1 MISLVSGAT
10 LVSLSALF
18 IGDGLWL
25 LGCEAME
32 RRGIPPDGI
41 SLTVLGECS
50 STAGRLPVLLKHC
63 DEVAVS
69 RSAIQQFE
77 LGRINL
83 ASQIAAGTPDLVDML
98 CGRNRVLTLTELD
111 AIQIGNPT
119 ENSGTRNDISARVL
133 RLTAQLDQYC
143 RTDTL
148 TPIPKDLAPLEA
160 EVLDLLNVCA
170 SRFPNS
176 NVLWAAKLASIAVLS
191 LNAEEQK
198 GKAFAAF
205 KGIVNDNA
213 SGGDFLESL
222 ELISTLLH
230 RRWDRAATD
239 CALYL
244 LPEADRESMLLLVF
258 RESPDAWSRINKG
271 IQVNSSDAKVSELSQ
286 FFGILTEKNHQSD
299 KLKQFIRNTST
310 LERFDVLRAS
320 LVASLLFDNR
330 SIRDSAMELLD
341 SENNALNANEAS
353 FLYAYDA
360 ECMARLGT
368 SADTIGSVR
377 KVINLLPRFGLE
389 GPHRRAGDVP
399 TRIVSPLLRIGLTV
413 DVSKDVRDAI
423 AEINVELRREYQ
435 SDVSSSVA
443 KMTVAPEAAALDGV
457 LWVLNGMSSVGLDE
471 SLAGWKR
478 NGLPNNFLWGCGLA
492 IGSRDDSV
500 QQAACWHA
508 LRKANPD
515 ADWED
520 SLLWG
525 GHCGRNLS
533 RNDWEEQLNRI
544 LIQGF

>member
-1 MISLVSGAT
+1 MIALVSGAT
-10 LVSLSALF
+10 LVGLSALF
-18 IGDGLWL
+18 MGDGLWL

-41 SLTVLGECS
+41 SLSVLGECS
-50 STAGRLPVLLKHC
+50 STAGRLPVLLRHC
-63 DEVAVS
+63 DEVTVS

-83 ASQIAAGTPDLVDML
+83 ASQIAAGTPDLADML

-148 TPIPKDLAPLEA
+148 TPIPKDFAPLEA
-160 EVLDLLNVCA
+160 EVLDSLNVCA

-176 NVLWAAKLASIAVLS
+176 NVLEAAKRASIAVLS

-198 GKAFAAF
+198 VKAFTAF
-205 KGIVNDNA
+205 KGIVND
-213 SGGDFLESL
+213 GDFLESL
-222 ELISTLLH
+222 ERISTLLH

-244 LPEADRESMLLLVF
+244 LPETDRESMLLLVF
-258 RESPDAWSRINKG
+258 RESPDAWSRIDKG
-271 IQVNSSDAKVSELSQ
+271 IQVYSSDAKVSELAR
-286 FFGILTEKNHQSD
+286 FFGILTEGNQRSD
-299 KLKQFIRNTST
+299 KLEQFIRNTST
-310 LERFDVLRAS
+310 LERFNVIHAT
-320 LVASLLFDNR
+320 LVASSLFNDR
-330 SIRDSAMELLD
+330 SIRDSAMEIVDL
-341 SENNALNANEAS
+341 EPEALSANEAS
-353 FLYAYDA
+353 FLYARDA
-360 ECMARLGT
+360 EYMARIGA
-368 SADTIGSVR
+368 SAEATDSIR

-389 GPHRRAGDVP
+389 GPDKRAGDIP
-399 TRIVSPLLRIGLTV
+399 NRFVSPLLRIGLTV
-413 DVSKDVRDAI
+413 DVPKDVRDAI
-423 AEINVELRREYQ
+423 TEINVGLRREYQ
-435 SDVSSSVA
+435 ADVSSSVS
-443 KMTVAPEAAALDGV
+443 KMTVAREAAALDGI

-478 NGLPNNFLWGCGLA
+478 NGLLNDFLWGCGLA

-500 QQAACWHA
+500 QQGACWHA
-508 LRKANPD
+508 LRKASPD

-525 GHCGRNLS
+525 GHCGRILS

>member
-1 MISLVSGAT
+1 
-10 LVSLSALF
+10 
-18 IGDGLWL
+18 
-25 LGCEAME
+25 ME

-63 DEVAVS
+63 DEVTVS
-69 RSAIQQFE
+69 RSVMQQFE

-148 TPIPKDLAPLEA
+148 TPIPKDLVPLEA

-176 NVLWAAKLASIAVLS
+176 NVLEAAKRASIAVLS

-198 GKAFAAF
+198 VKAFTAF

-213 SGGDFLESL
+213 NDGDFLESL

-244 LPEADRESMLLLVF
+244 LPEAERESMLLLVF
-258 RESPDAWSRINKG
+258 RESPDAWSRIDKG
-271 IQVNSSDAKVSELSQ
+271 IQVNSSDAKVSELAR
-286 FFGILTEKNHQSD
+286 FFGILTERNQRSD
-299 KLKQFIRNTST
+299 ELEPFIRNTST
-310 LERFDVLRAS
+310 LERFNVIHAT
-320 LVASLLFDNR
+320 LVASSLFNDR
-330 SIRDSAMELLD
+330 SMRDSAMEIVD
-341 SENNALNANEAS
+341 FEPEALSANEAS
-353 FLYAYDA
+353 FLCARDA
-360 ECMARLGT
+360 EYMARIGA
-368 SADTIGSVR
+368 SAEATDSIR
-377 KVINLLPRFGLE
+377 KVIDLLPRFGLE
-389 GPHRRAGDVP
+389 GPHKRAGDIP
-399 TRIVSPLLRIGLTV
+399 NRFVSPLLRIGLTV
-413 DVSKDVRDAI
+413 DVPKDVRDAI
-423 AEINVELRREYQ
+423 TEINVGLRREYQ

-471 SLAGWKR
+471 SLAGWNR
-478 NGLPNNFLWGCGLA
+478 NGLLNDFLWGCGLA
-492 IGSRDDSV
+492 IGRRDDSV
-500 QQAACWHA
+500 QQGACWHA
-508 LRKANPD
+508 IRRANPD

-525 GHCGRNLS
+525 GHCGRILS
-533 RNDWEEQLNRI
+533 HNDWEEQLSRI

>member
-1 MISLVSGAT
+1 M
-10 LVSLSALF
+10 
-18 IGDGLWL
+18 GDGLWL

-63 DEVAVS
+63 DEVTVS
-69 RSAIQQFE
+69 RSVMQQFE

-83 ASQIAAGTPDLVDML
+83 ASRIAAGTPDLVDML

-148 TPIPKDLAPLEA
+148 TPIPKDLVPLEA

-176 NVLWAAKLASIAVLS
+176 NVLEAAKRASIAVLS

-198 GKAFAAF
+198 VKAFTAF

-213 SGGDFLESL
+213 NDGEFLESL

-230 RRWDRAATD
+230 RRWDRTATD

-258 RESPDAWSRINKG
+258 RESPDAWSRIDKG
-271 IQVNSSDAKVSELSQ
+271 IQVNSSDAKVSELAR
-286 FFGILTEKNHQSD
+286 FFGILTERNQRSD
-299 KLKQFIRNTST
+299 KLEPFIRNTST
-310 LERFDVLRAS
+310 LERFNVIHAT
-320 LVASLLFDNR
+320 LVASSLFNDR
-330 SIRDSAMELLD
+330 SMRDSAMEIVDL
-341 SENNALNANEAS
+341 EPEALSANEAS
-353 FLYAYDA
+353 FLYARDA
-360 ECMARLGT
+360 EYMARIGA
-368 SADTIGSVR
+368 SAEATDSIR
-377 KVINLLPRFGLE
+377 KVIDLLPRFGLE
-389 GPHRRAGDVP
+389 GPHKRAGDVP

-413 DVSKDVRDAI
+413 DVPKDVRDAI
-423 AEINVELRREYQ
+423 TEINVGLRREYQ

-478 NGLPNNFLWGCGLA
+478 NGLLNDFIWGCGLA
-492 IGSRDDSV
+492 IGIRDDSV
-500 QQAACWHA
+500 QQGACWHA
-508 LRKANPD
+508 LRRANPD

-525 GHCGRNLS
+525 GHCGRNLR